1 LSPSPVTDKDHR
13 PNPKRRRVPPR
24 SSQPRSPR
32 SSHREAFAHKILLQ
46 NAFRSWSS
54 KSCDSSYG
62 KQQSLPKRRYTLR
75 RGSSCRN
82 LFPNRS
88 LIKERFEDAILKRTV
103 KQRRRRAG
111 KRGYHPTPIGVSRSP
126 FTGLQALLFQPNFG
140 LASQRLP
147 IRWRLMERQS
157 SVKTV
162 IHGSCVRQKD
172 GVPTA
177 SRCCHEHAPIFRD
190 KTKSSILETGCHCAW
205 QARSKSPGGFPRAIS
220 RINDAP

>member
-1 LSPSPVTDKDHR
+1 MPYEVG
-13 PNPKRRRVPPR
+13 V
-24 SSQPRSPR
+24 
-32 SSHREAFAHKILLQ
+32 
-46 NAFRSWSS
+46 
-54 KSCDSSYG
+54 
-62 KQQSLPKRRYTLR
+62 
-75 RGSSCRN
+75 
-82 LFPNRS
+82 PNRS

-177 SRCCHEHAPIFRD
+177 SRC
-190 KTKSSILETGCHCAW
+190 LEFGHFEKVRPGKIQDFSLGEFFA
-205 QARSKSPGGFPRAIS
+205 QSPGALAYIS
-220 RINDAP
+220 LVPLLG